1 MRNEMNFSRDLK
13 DLGIELDQL
22 QNQIVPFVKWE
33 LFSERYERIQEAREL
48 VREFKT
54 QGTLRDKQIYSM
66 EIDNLQH
73 SIDVLSL
80 QRTMY
85 FVYNNY
91 IVRKYVKNK
100 IIGENK
106 ISIHD
111 IKIKELINKIYTDN
125 GDTIESLMESRAKL
139 LENFNKSVAFFM
151 NRHGKEELFCTI
163 IRIQEEFENALL
175 LLDRQQEEALKEVE
189 EMDI

>member
-1 MRNEMNFSRDLK
+1 MNFSRDLK
-13 DLGIELDQL
+13 DLGIELEQL

-125 GDTIESLMESRAKL
+125 GDTIESLLESRAKL

-151 NRHGKEELFCTI
+151 NKYGKDELLITI
-163 IRIQEEFENALL
+163 ERIQKEFEDALL
-175 LLDRQQEEALKEVE
+175 LLDRQQEQALKEVE
-189 EMDI
+189 EMDL

>member
-22 QNQIVPFVKWE
+22 QNQMVPYVKWE
-33 LFSERYERIQEAREL
+33 LFTDRYERIQEAREL
-48 VREFKT
+48 IREFKM
-54 QGTLRDKQIYSM
+54 QGTMRDKQIYSM
-66 EIDNLQH
+66 EVDNLQF

-85 FVYNNY
+85 FIYNNY
-91 IVRKYVKNK
+91 IVKKFVKNK
-100 IIGENK
+100 ITGEKK

-125 GDTIESLMESRAKL
+125 GDTIESLIESRAKL
-139 LENFNKSVAFFM
+139 LESFNTSVAFFM
-151 NRHGKEELFCTI
+151 NKYGKDEVLRTI
-163 IRIQEEFENALL
+163 KRIQKEFEDALL
-175 LLDRQQEEALKEVE
+175 LLDRQQEQALKEVE
-189 EMDI
+189 EMDL

>member
-1 MRNEMNFSRDLK
+1 MRNEMNFAQDLK

-22 QNQIVPFVKWE
+22 QSQMVPYVKWE
-33 LFSERYERIQEAREL
+33 LFSDRYERIQEAREL

-66 EIDNLQH
+66 EVDNLQF
-73 SIDVLSL
+73 SIDILTL

-85 FVYNNY
+85 FIYNNY
-91 IVRKYVKNK
+91 IVKKFVKNK
-100 IIGENK
+100 ITGQKK

-125 GDTIESLMESRAKL
+125 GDTIESLIESRAKL
-139 LENFNKSVAFFM
+139 LESFNTSVAFFM
-151 NRHGKEELFCTI
+151 NKHGKDELLRTI
-163 IRIQEEFENALL
+163 ERIQKEFEDALL
-175 LLDRQQEEALKEVE
+175 LLDRQQEQALKEVE
-189 EMDI
+189 EMDL

>member
-1 MRNEMNFSRDLK
+1 MRNEMIFSQNLK

-22 QNQIVPFVKWE
+22 QSQIVPFVKWD

-48 VREFKT
+48 IREFKT
-54 QGTLRDKQIYSM
+54 QGTLRDKQLYSM
-66 EIDNLQH
+66 EVEDLQF

-85 FVYNNY
+85 FVYNNF

-100 IIGENK
+100 ITGENK
-106 ISIHD
+106 ISIQE

-139 LENFNKSVAFFM
+139 LESFNKSVAFFM
-151 NRHGKEELFCTI
+151 NRHGKEELLRTI
-163 IRIQEEFENALL
+163 ERIQEEFQDALL
-175 LLDRQQEEALKEVE
+175 LLDRQQEQALKEVE
-189 EMDI
+189 EMDL

>member
-66 EIDNLQH
+66 EVDNLQH

-80 QRTMY
+80 QKTMY

-100 IIGENK
+100 ITGEKK

-151 NRHGKEELFCTI
+151 NRHGKEELFYTI
-163 IRIQEEFENALL
+163 MRIQEEFENALL

-189 EMDI
+189 EMDL